1 MSNADAAHI
10 GLFLAPCGSR
20 AKYAGRAQPTSA
32 AVARSGVP
40 CRRSAAAE
48 GSRDVSYPHGQADLK
63 TFEGARVADR
73 VNEAKPSKEAVAR
86 ARTFRRRQTL
96 EEVDPDPDS

>member
-1 MSNADAAHI
+1 MSRP
-10 GLFLAPCGSR
+10 LAS
-20 AKYAGRAQPTSA
+20 YA
-32 AVARSGVP
+32 
-40 CRRSAAAE
+40 
-48 GSRDVSYPHGQADLK
+48 QADLK

-96 EEVDPDPDS
+96 EEVDPDPES